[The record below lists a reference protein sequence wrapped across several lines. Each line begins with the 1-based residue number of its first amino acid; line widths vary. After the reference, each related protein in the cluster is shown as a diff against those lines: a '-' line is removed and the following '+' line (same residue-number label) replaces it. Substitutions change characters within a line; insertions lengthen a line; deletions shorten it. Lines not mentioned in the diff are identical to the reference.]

1 MLTAK
6 VRELLERIGCT
17 DAPEPSK
24 PRGTSKEFDQGY
36 DVGQFR
42 LAQELLQIHEEEQPN
57 VTITIADE
65 GEKNLMHI
73 RANFFPEV
81 SQESEA
87 TPAQWAG
94 MRVLQ
99 ALEELT
105 TNKTESPST
114 TGDNEND

>member
-1 MLTAK
+1 MLTDK

-17 DAPEPSK
+17 DAPDPLQV
-24 PRGTSKEFDQGY
+24 PGSKEFDQGY

-42 LAQELLQIHEEEQPN
+42 LAQEILAIHEEEQPN
-57 VTITIADE
+57 VTITIKDE

-73 RANFFPEV
+73 RASFFPEV

-94 MRVLQ
+94 MKVLQ
-99 ALEELT
+99 ALEGLT
-105 TNKTESPST
+105 KDETDSPST
-114 TGDNEND
+114 TGDNDND